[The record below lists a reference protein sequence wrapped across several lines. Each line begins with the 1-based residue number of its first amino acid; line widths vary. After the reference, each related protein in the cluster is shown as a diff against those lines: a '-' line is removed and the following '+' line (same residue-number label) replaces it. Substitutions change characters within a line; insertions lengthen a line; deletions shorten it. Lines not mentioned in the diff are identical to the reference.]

1 MKTYRIPRTDLEV
14 TRIAYGCMKIGGR
27 WDHGPITSDERAR
40 AERAVVAAVEQGV
53 TLFDHADI
61 YCMGKSEEVFGD
73 ILRAHPGL
81 RDRILIQSKC
91 GIRFPND
98 PDPGAPH
105 RFDFSYRHIVASV
118 EGSLKR
124 LQTDRLD
131 VLLLHR
137 PDALVEPEEVARAFD
152 DLHRAGKVRYFGVS
166 NHTPWQISLLQKY
179 AAQPIIANQV
189 ELSLLHADL
198 IDDDIVANQQ
208 PHGYTASAGTL
219 DYCREHGILVQAWGP
234 VAGGRLFDSQR
245 QQDERAQQT
254 AALVAKMAQAKGT
267 TPEAIAL
274 AWLLRHPAGIQP
286 IIGTVEPARIA
297 ASCAADAVTLS
308 REAWYELFV
317 TARAARHCPE
327 AEHSSKIRRKRAKTL
342 RVCQI

>member
-1 MKTYRIPRTDLEV
+1 VKTYRIPHADLEV

-27 WDHGPITSDERAR
+27 WDRDPITGDERAR
-40 AERAVVAAVEQGV
+40 AERAVMAAVEQGI

-73 ILRAHPGL
+73 ILRATPGL

-91 GIRFPND
+91 GIRFAND
-98 PDPGAPH
+98 PNPGDPH
-105 RFDFSYRHIVASV
+105 RFDFSYQHIVHSV

-131 VLLLHR
+131 ILLLHR

-152 DLHRAGKVRYFGVS
+152 DLHRAGKVRFFGVS
-166 NHTPWQISLLQKY
+166 NHTPWQIALLQKHV
-179 AAQPIIANQV
+179 AQPLIANQV

-198 IDDDIVANQQ
+198 IDDGIVANQQ

-219 DYCREHGILVQAWGP
+219 DYCREQGILVQAWGP
-234 VAGGRLFDSQR
+234 VAGGRLFDPQR

-254 AALVAKMAQAKGT
+254 AALVAKLAQARGT

-286 IIGTVEPARIA
+286 IIGTVEPARMA
-297 ASCAADAVTLS
+297 AFCAADALTLS
-308 REAWYELFV
+308 REEWYELFV
-317 TARAARHCPE
+317 TARGAP
-327 AEHSSKIRRKRAKTL
+327 L
-342 RVCQI
+342 P